1 MQAVQPTDKQGL
13 LELLNQIQSHYG
25 LIVLILVLL
34 LGFGC
39 FLFWRLVWR
48 VWTGA
53 MRSKDEEIRRGL
65 EEIRRISKERDKYEA
80 LAFERFRRLE
90 ALLMRNGINELTVAI
105 EREGSGKSQCVE

>member
-1 MQAVQPTDKQGL
+1 MHAVQPTDKPGL

-39 FLFWRLVWR
+39 FLFWRWVWR

-53 MRSKDEEIRRGL
+53 MKSKDEEIRRGL
-65 EEIRRISKERDKYEA
+65 EEIRRISAERDKYEA
-80 LAFERFRRLE
+80 LALERLKCLE
-90 ALLMRNGINELTVAI
+90 TLLLRTSINELAVAI
-105 EREGSGKSQCVE
+105 EHDGSEKSQRGG